1 MLIVREGHTC
11 DACGIPI
18 NILHASHVCPSL
30 TISIELLVG
39 EVAIAEQPGGP
50 AAGWQMLIDADGVT
64 FFKTRKNQKNTK
76 SFLTEK
82 ISLWLAT
89 GRSEIHL
96 GRPNPGYRSVRDRIS
111 RYVCLTD
118 P

>member
-1 MLIVREGHTC
+1 MDTLGPPKGHDFTIGPTNREIMLIVREGHTC

-50 AAGWQMLIDADGVT
+50 AAGWQMLIVADV
-64 FFKTRKNQKNTK
+64 
-76 SFLTEK
+76 S
-82 ISLWLAT
+82 
-89 GRSEIHL
+89 HL
-96 GRPNPGYRSVRDRIS
+96 
-111 RYVCLTD
+111 
-118 P
+118 